1 LSTTTRTIT
10 RSELRH
16 DDHGKTLPLGTQ
28 AQPTEHFEPVHLREI
43 EIKNDRVDLLRLVK
57 PLHAQR
63 LLAAIEKGRRRLL
76 EAFL

>member
-16 DDHGKTLPLGTQ
+16 DDHGKD
-28 AQPTEHFEPVHLREI
+28 APTWNSSATDRALEI

>member
-1 LSTTTRTIT
+1 VRVLIVDDNENDYALGAPTR
-10 RSELRH
+10 RPRE
-16 DDHGKTLPLGTQ
+16 D
-28 AQPTEHFEPVHLREI
+28 APTWNSSATDRALEI